1 MHCIT
6 LSRYRGRHLRPL
18 YAHGEQH
25 WDELPAN
32 RRLAVAAHAALWDG
46 WRAEGLRIECKSALS
61 MYKEHPEVREWM
73 D

>member
-1 MHCIT
+1 MHMVNSIGT
-6 LSRYRGRHLRPL
+6 NY
-18 YAHGEQH
+18 
-25 WDELPAN
+25 W
-32 RRLAVAAHAALWDG
+32 RLAVAAHAALWDG